1 MWSYIMQSSVALYP
15 LSLGLPSYQ
24 DVIFYVLAI
33 AEKSLGMTF
42 IENAWKMW
50 LEFEPKMSN
59 LEWRI
64 NDSPEEGRS
73 FLWKEWRVNA
83 GQTKMADV
91 HHMPQSS
98 FLQASRVQATQVS
111 VL

>member
-42 IENAWKMW
+42 IENAWKM
-50 LEFEPKMSN
+50 
-59 LEWRI
+59 
-64 NDSPEEGRS
+64 
-73 FLWKEWRVNA
+73 
-83 GQTKMADV
+83 
-91 HHMPQSS
+91 
-98 FLQASRVQATQVS
+98 
-111 VL
+111 